1 MERHSA
7 GWVFTSATLSVAESF
22 ALFEDQLGLQGAETH
37 CWDSPFDY
45 PNQALWYV
53 PRGMPDPASGDYD
66 RSVAEVALK
75 IIDAS
80 GGRAFLLFTSHRALQ
95 AAAEYL
101 KDLIEFPILVQ
112 GSAPRAEL
120 LSRFRTLGNAVLL
133 GTASFWEGVDVRG
146 SALSCVLI
154 DKLPFASPGDPL
166 LQARLDGLR
175 ARGANPFM
183 EYQVP
188 QAVIALKQGAG
199 RLIRDITDRGVLVVC
214 DPRLLS
220 RPYGRAFINS
230 LPPMARTREFEDVRR
245 FFAQEA
251 PS

>member
-1 MERHSA
+1 
-7 GWVFTSATLSVAESF
+7 
-22 ALFEDQLGLQGAETH
+22 
-37 CWDSPFDY
+37 
-45 PNQALWYV
+45 
-53 PRGMPDPASGDYD
+53 MPDPSSSVYD
-66 RSVAEVALK
+66 QAVSEVALN
-75 IIDAS
+75 IVDAS
-80 GGRAFLLFTSHRALQ
+80 RGRAFLLFTSHRALQ

-101 KDLIEFPILVQ
+101 KDRMAFPILVQ
-112 GSAPRAEL
+112 GSGPRSEL
-120 LSRFRTLGNAVLL
+120 LSRFRSLGNAVLL

-166 LQARLDGLR
+166 LQARLDSLR
-175 ARGANPFM
+175 ARGVNPFM

-199 RLIRDITDRGVLVVC
+199 RLIRDVTDRGVLVVC

-230 LPPMARTREFEDVRR
+230 LPPMARTRELEDVRR
-245 FFAQEA
+245 FFAQET